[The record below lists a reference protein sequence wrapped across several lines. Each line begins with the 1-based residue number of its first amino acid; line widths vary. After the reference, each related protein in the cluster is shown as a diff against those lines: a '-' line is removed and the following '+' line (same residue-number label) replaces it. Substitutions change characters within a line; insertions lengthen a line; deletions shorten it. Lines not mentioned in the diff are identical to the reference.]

1 MLEAIRKII
10 DFSGTEKNR
19 IYRAIVLSFFKSIF
33 SMFRISAIYFIILAF
48 EEGDRSMKPAWTAL
62 VLLGISILG
71 QFILKMAA
79 DLQGVHAG
87 YYMSAYKRLDI
98 AERLKKVPMGYFDD
112 NNLDQVTG
120 IATTVLDVVENQ
132 GANVIVQIL
141 SGLMNAVVT
150 LLFLVFASLLEWHWV
165 LLGLIDLAGMIVY
178 MLITSSMEKK
188 SRKLSPAR
196 QKNEAVLVSRV
207 LESLQGMSV
216 IKSFNLT
223 GRGDEALKKAIDGNR
238 DSNLALERLFIPYGE
253 IQGIVLGAFKV
264 LFLLSAVALYITGN
278 FSLTYSLI
286 ALIISFQVFADIEQ
300 TGAGLTVLRVV
311 SSSIEEAEKINTL
324 PVMDE
329 YGREYEPDNY
339 DISIDHVSFSY
350 GDNEVLKDV
359 SLDIPEKTMTAF
371 VGSSGAGKT
380 TLAMLIARFWDVDE
394 GSIFIGGRDVREYTL
409 ESLMSRISVVFQN
422 VYLFADTIE
431 NNIKFGMKDASH
443 EDVVAAAKKACCHDF
458 IMSLPEGY
466 NTVIGEGG
474 ATLSG
479 GEKQRIS
486 IARAILKDAPII
498 ILDEATANVD
508 PENEDKLVAAFDAL
522 TENKTVIMIAHRLK
536 TIRNADKIVVLEGGA
551 ISTGTHE
558 ELLESNEK
566 YSNFI
571 RLREEAASWRMQSA

>member
-10 DFSGTEKNR
+10 DFSGQEKSK
-19 IYRAIVLSFFKSIF
+19 IYRAITLSFFKSLF
-33 SMFRISAIYFIILAF
+33 SMFRMGAIYFVILAF

-71 QFILKMAA
+71 QLILKMAA

-87 YYMSAYKRLDI
+87 YYMSAYKRLNI

-141 SGLMNAVVT
+141 SGLMNSVV
-150 LLFLVFASLLEWHWV
+150 FLICILIFDWR
-165 LLGLIDLAGMIVY
+165 LGLIDLTGMTVY

-188 SRKLSPAR
+188 SRALSPTR
-196 QKNEAVLVSRV
+196 QKNEAALVSKV

-223 GRGDEALKKAIDGNR
+223 GKGDEALKKAIDDNR
-238 DSNLALERLFIPYGE
+238 DSNLALERLFIPYGQ
-253 IQGIVLGAFKV
+253 IQGTVLGLFKA
-264 LFLLSAVALYITGN
+264 LFIFAAVALFITGN
-278 FSLTYSLI
+278 MTITYALM

-311 SSSIEEAEKINTL
+311 SSSIEETEKINSF

-329 YGREYEPDNY
+329 DGKEYDPEHYG
-339 DISIDHVSFSY
+339 ISIDHVSFSY
-350 GDNEVLKDV
+350 GDNEVLNDV
-359 SLDIPEKTMTAF
+359 SLEIPERTMTAF

-380 TLAMLIARFWDVDE
+380 TLAMLIARFWDVDK
-394 GSIFIGGRDVREYTL
+394 GSIFVGGRNVKDYTL
-409 ESLMSRISVVFQN
+409 ESLMSRISMVFQN

-431 NNIKFGMKDASH
+431 NNIKFGMKNASH

-466 NTVIGEGG
+466 STVIGEGG

-508 PENEDKLVAAFDAL
+508 PENEDKLIAAFDAL

-536 TIRNADKIVVLEGGA
+536 TIRSADQIVVLDGGS
-551 ISTGTHE
+551 ISSGSHE
-558 ELLESNEK
+558 ELLGRNEK

-571 RLREEAASWRMQSA
+571 KLREEAASWKLLSA

>member
-1 MLEAIRKII
+1 MIEAIKKII
-10 DFSGTEKNR
+10 SFSGEEKSK
-19 IYRAIVLSFFKSIF
+19 IYRAIIISFFKSLF
-33 SMFRISAIYFIILAF
+33 GMFRMAAIYFVLLAF
-48 EEGDRSMKPAWTAL
+48 EEGDTTMKPAWTAL
-62 VLLGISILG
+62 ICLGIGLLGH
-71 QFILKMAA
+71 FVLKMAA

-87 YYMSAYKRLDI
+87 YYMSAYKRLNI

-132 GANVIVQIL
+132 GANVIVMIL
-141 SGLMNAVVT
+141 SGLMNA
-150 LLFLVFASLLEWHWV
+150 LVFLICV
-165 LLGLIDLAGMIVY
+165 LFFDWRLGLIDLIGMTVY

-188 SRKLSPAR
+188 SRALSPVR
-196 QKNEAVLVSRV
+196 QKNEAALVSKV

-223 GRGDEALKKAIDGNR
+223 GKGDEALKKAIDGNR

-253 IQGIVLGAFKV
+253 IQGIILGAFKA
-264 LFLLSAVALYITGN
+264 LFLFAAVGLFINGNMTITYALMAVI
-278 FSLTYSLI
+278 I
-286 ALIISFQVFADIEQ
+286 AFQVFADIEQ

-311 SSSIEEAEKINTL
+311 SSSIEEAEKVNTL

-329 YGREYEPDNY
+329 NGKEYEPEHY
-339 DISIDHVSFSY
+339 GISINHVSFSY
-350 GDNEVLKDV
+350 GDNEVLRDI
-359 SLDIPEKTMTAF
+359 SLKIPEKTMTAF
-371 VGSSGAGKT
+371 VGSSGSGKT
-380 TLAMLIARFWDVDE
+380 TLAMLIARFWDVDK
-394 GSIFIGGRDVREYTL
+394 GRISIGGRDVKEYTL
-409 ESLMSRISVVFQN
+409 ECLMSQISMVFQN

-431 NNIKFGMKDASH
+431 NNIKFGMKNASH
-443 EDVVAAAKKACCHDF
+443 EEVVAAAKKACCHDF

-466 NTVIGEGG
+466 ATVIGEGG

-508 PENEDKLVAAFDAL
+508 PENEDKLIAAFDAL

-536 TIRNADKIVVLEGGA
+536 TIRNADKIVVLDGGS
-551 ISTGTHE
+551 ISSGTHE
-558 ELLESNEK
+558 ELLKTNEK

-571 RLREEAASWRMQSA
+571 KLREEAASWKMQSA

>member
-1 MLEAIRKII
+1 MLEAIKKII
-10 DFSGTEKNR
+10 DFSGEEKSK
-19 IYRAIVLSFFKSIF
+19 IYKAIILSFFKSLF
-33 SMFRISAIYFIILAF
+33 SMFRMAAIYFILLAF
-48 EEGDRSMKPAWTAL
+48 EEGDTTMRPAWTAL
-62 VLLGISILG
+62 ICLGIGIIG
-71 QFILKMAA
+71 QLILKMAA
-79 DLQGVHAG
+79 DLKGVHAG

-132 GANVIVQIL
+132 GANVIVMII
-141 SGLMNAVVT
+141 SGLMNAVVF
-150 LLFLVFASLLEWHWV
+150 LPCALFFDWR
-165 LLGLIDLAGMIVY
+165 LGLISIVGMVVY

-188 SRKLSPAR
+188 SRALSPVR
-196 QKNEAVLVSRV
+196 QKNEAALVSRV

-223 GRGDEALKKAIDGNR
+223 GKGDEALKKAIDDNR
-238 DSNLALERLFIPYGE
+238 DSNLALERLFIPYAE
-253 IQGIVLGAFKV
+253 IQGIILGAFKALFMLTAAGLFISGSRTITYV
-264 LFLLSAVALYITGN
+264 LMAVIV
-278 FSLTYSLI
+278 
-286 ALIISFQVFADIEQ
+286 SFQIFIDIEQ

-311 SSSIEEAEKINTL
+311 SSSIEEAEKINNL

-329 YGREYEPDNY
+329 NGKEYAPDNY
-339 DISIDHVSFSY
+339 DISLDRVSFSY
-350 GDNEVLKDV
+350 GDNEVLKDI
-359 SLDIPEKTMTAF
+359 SLKIPEKTMTAF
-371 VGSSGAGKT
+371 VGSSGSGKT
-380 TLAMLIARFWDVDE
+380 TLAMLIARFWDVDK
-394 GSIFIGGRDVREYTL
+394 GSVSIGGRDVRDYTL
-409 ESLMSRISVVFQN
+409 ESLMSRISMVFQN

-431 NNIKFGMKDASH
+431 NNIKFGMKNASH
-443 EDVVAAAKKACCHDF
+443 EEVVAAAKKACCHDF

-466 NTVIGEGG
+466 ATVIGEGG

-508 PENEDKLVAAFDAL
+508 PENEDKLIAAFNAL

-536 TIRNADKIVVLEGGA
+536 TIRNADKIVVLDGGT
-551 ISTGTHE
+551 INCGTHE
-558 ELLESNEK
+558 ELLKSNEK

-571 RLREEAASWRMQSA
+571 KLREEAASWKMQSA